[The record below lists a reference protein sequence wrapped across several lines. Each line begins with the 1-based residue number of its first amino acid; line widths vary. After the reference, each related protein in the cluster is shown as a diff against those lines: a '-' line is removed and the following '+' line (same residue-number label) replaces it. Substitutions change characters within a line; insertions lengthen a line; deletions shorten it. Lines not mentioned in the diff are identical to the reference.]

1 MFLQSMLKV
10 NIKRAR
16 IYLCRKVD
24 VKQRVEGFYINIY
37 GLVLNYFVNSN
48 IMSLLLFTNFAIA
61 SVESGWLLRSAKS

>member
-16 IYLCRKVD
+16 IYLCRKAD
-24 VKQRVEGFYINIY
+24 VKQRVEAFYINIY